1 MSDCSDFRV
10 VVGLDF
16 GTTFSVCYFEIYFI
30 AFTLELLI
38 KETVKSHW
46 DGIASNDD
54 DDDSSNNND
63 DVNYNDDDDDYV
75 FNFLEKV
82 LIIITVPAEYSE
94 KDKGI
99 MRECAH
105 RAGLI
110 KERESKNLQITTEP
124 EAAAIYSISRG
135 AALYGLSMINSAPNL
150 DRMNSLKFVI
160 EKRKLKYTYGIEIS
174 PDWEDGDPIERR
186 DDGRIHKFLSMA
198 QRGTM
203 VNPNQEFTSNVMP
216 VYENKKL

>member
-1 MSDCSDFRV
+1 MSDCLDFRV

-16 GTTFSVCYFEIYFI
+16 GTTFS
-30 AFTLELLI
+30 LI

-54 DDDSSNNND
+54 VDDSSNKD
-63 DVNYNDDDDDYV
+63 ANYNDDDDDYV

-110 KERESKNLQITTEP
+110 KERESKNLQFTTEP
-124 EAAAIYSISRG
+124 EAAAIYCMENNLKAHDLNKPEATFMIVDCGGGTVDLTTRKVLEGISQ
-135 AALYGLSMINSAPNL
+135 S
-150 DRMNSLKFVI
+150 F
-160 EKRKLKYTYGIEIS
+160 E
-174 PDWEDGDPIERR
+174 
-186 DDGRIHKFLSMA
+186 
-198 QRGTM
+198 
-203 VNPNQEFTSNVMP
+203 
-216 VYENKKL
+216 